1 MKRTLTT
8 AAILLPL
15 MLLAFLA
22 RTPIAQSA
30 RRADATPAAGHDP
43 FAFIQADTTTA
54 PATPALRLDPA
65 LRNQLDFYLAALA
78 DKQLSRAQ
86 IERELE
92 QIHAPAGAEAT
103 LLLSRYIAYTN
114 AVQTLNHQ
122 SGRTRL
128 LERRQLRQRFF
139 SAAEYANL
147 FALEDANDLAPLERM
162 AILQIQQMRS
172 TEQTAAP
179 AVLDAAL
186 PTALGPGRHALHHSL
201 HH

>member
-1 MKRTLTT
+1 MKTLTT
-8 AAILLPL
+8 AAVLLPL

-22 RTPIAQSA
+22 RTPIVQSVP
-30 RRADATPAAGHDP
+30 RADATTAAIHDP

-114 AVQTLNHQ
+114 AIQSLNHQ

-128 LERRQLRQRFF
+128 LERRQLRLRFF

-147 FALEDANDLAPLERM
+147 FALEDANDLDTVGRM
-162 AILQIQQMRS
+162 AIMQNPQMGS
-172 TEQTAAP
+172 TEQAAAL
-179 AVLDAAL
+179 AVLDTAL